1 MKLKALFYQNPA
13 GYLTSLLLLV
23 FSVVSFAINNNTA
36 LIFLVLFVFVLA
48 ANVLYSVL
56 SFKTTRKYI
65 QQVNKSLLQEQI
77 GAVDD
82 FPLPCVMCDM
92 QGNFIWYN
100 KEFGSDV
107 LVDISG
113 NVNIRDFFPDFK
125 FSVYETLKKADAQ
138 FQNKKFTAFI
148 TKIKSK
154 SNPMLCFY
162 FFDDTYMKETAL
174 EYELSRPFFMSILV
188 DNIEQLSRQ
197 LTDSKFAQVSS
208 GIESRIENWL
218 KSEKLIFKKTGN
230 GNFVVIGEKRNL
242 DVLTAG
248 KFSVLK
254 DVREYKNNN
263 TPVYATLS
271 IGVGTGEDFSECETR
286 AKKALEMALGRGGD
300 QAAVYTAENGYVYY
314 GGMSNLANDNSRVSP
329 RQTAANISTLVKKY
343 KKVIVVGHKFSDY
356 DAIGSA
362 MGVQFFAEANG
373 IPAFVALDEN
383 TTLAGGLVN
392 LARNKGYNGFISL
405 SEAMDKCDDDT
416 VLFIVDTHRL
426 FLVDE
431 PDLYEK
437 AGAKVVI
444 DHHRRSDD
452 FINDADIFYHLPSP
466 SSTCEMVA
474 ELIEYST
481 IQDALPGVIASSLLA
496 GIVLDTK
503 DFVLRTSRRTF
514 EAAAFLRENKA
525 DTVSVK
531 KLFSVSA
538 DMVSLKNEIL
548 DSGEIY
554 ENCMISHT
562 ESNSKDIR
570 IVTSIAA
577 DEMLKIDGVAASFV
591 LSYIGKDIVQIS
603 ARSLGE
609 ENVQLIM
616 ENLGGGGHSTMA
628 AAQLK
633 NIDIENAKSML
644 YKAIDAY
651 NLAK

>member
-1 MKLKALFYQNPA
+1 MKIIAMFYQNPA

-23 FSVVSFAINNNTA
+23 FSVASFAINNNTA
-36 LIFLVLFVFVLA
+36 YIFLLLFIFVFA
-48 ANVLYSVL
+48 ANILYSVL
-56 SFKTTRKYI
+56 SFKSTRKYI
-65 QQVNKSLLQEQI
+65 EKVNKSLSQERI
-77 GAVDD
+77 RTVNE

-92 QGNFIWYN
+92 KGNIVWYN
-100 KEFGSDV
+100 EQFNKTILETV
-107 LVDISG
+107 KG
-113 NVNIRDFFPDFK
+113 NLTIIDFFEDFK
-125 FSVYETLKKADAQ
+125 YSSYAELQTANATFKNRKY
-138 FQNKKFTAFI
+138 TAFI
-148 TKIKSK
+148 TKIKSR

-162 FFDDTYMKETAL
+162 FFDDTYMKDTVA
-174 EYELSRPFFMSILV
+174 EYNISRPFVMSIFV

-208 GIESRIENWL
+208 GIESKIEKWL
-218 KSEKLIFKKTGN
+218 KDENLILKKTGN
-230 GNFVVIGEKRNL
+230 GNFLVVGEKRHL
-242 DVLTAG
+242 EKLSAG

-254 DVREYKNNN
+254 DVREYKHNNASVN
-263 TPVYATLS
+263 ATLS
-271 IGVGTGEDFSECETR
+271 IGVGIGESFSQCETR
-286 AKKALEMALGRGGD
+286 AKRALEMALGRGGD
-300 QAAVYTAENGYVYY
+300 QAAVYTDDGYVYF

-329 RQTAANISTLVKKY
+329 RQTAANISTLIKKY

-362 MGVQFFAEANG
+362 MGVQFFAQANG
-373 IPAFVALDEN
+373 IPAFVACDEKS
-383 TTLAGGLVN
+383 TLAGTLIEYS
-392 LARNKGYNGFISL
+392 KQNGFNNFIPL
-405 SEAMDKCDDDT
+405 SDAMEKCDDDT
-416 VLFIVDTHRL
+416 VVFVVDTHRL
-426 FLVDE
+426 MLVE
-431 PDLYEK
+431 EAGLYEK

-481 IQDALPGVIASSLLA
+481 IQETLPAIIATALFS

-531 KLFSVSA
+531 KMFSVST
-538 DMVSLKNEIL
+538 DMLTLKNEIL
-548 DSGEIY
+548 ANAEIY
-554 ENCMISHT
+554 EGYMLSCTDSD
-562 ESNSKDIR
+562 SKKIR
-570 IVTSIAA
+570 VVTSIAA
-577 DEMLKIDGVAASFV
+577 DEMLKVDGVKASFV
-591 LSYIGKDIVQIS
+591 LSYISSDIVQVS

-628 AAQLK
+628 AAQLRDTDL
-633 NIDIENAKSML
+633 NNAKSL
-644 YKAIDAY
+644 LIKAIDEY